1 MYVLLFFLLLN
12 TGVLTSPLFAHAVEP
27 TKSQARGDTPQIPT
41 TITSQKMTV
50 RNQANQAIFEGSVV
64 LTRGPLIV
72 KSDKMIVYFQ
82 GKNNSDQKGNGHEQ
96 NETSGT
102 VSSPS
107 NRSIEKV
114 EATGHV
120 KITQDSGTATCQK
133 AVYIHAEE
141 KIILTGDPV
150 AWEKGTRVTGKI
162 ITIYL
167 KEERSVVE
175 GDSHLRIEG
184 GE

>member
-1 MYVLLFFLLLN
+1 MYVSLFFLLLN
-12 TGVLTSPLFAHAVEP
+12 TGLLISTMFAHAVES
-27 TKSQARGDTPQIPT
+27 TVSKARGGPPQIAT
-41 TITSQKMTV
+41 TITSNKMTV
-50 RNQANQAIFEGSVV
+50 RNQANQAIFEGTVV

-82 GKNNSDQKGNGHEQ
+82 AKNNQPPKGNGHEQ
-96 NETSGT
+96 NENSGT

-120 KITQDSGTATCQK
+120 KITQDNGTATCQK
-133 AVYIHAEE
+133 AVYINAEE

-150 AWEKGTRVTGKI
+150 AWEKGTRVSGKL

-167 KEERSVVE
+167 EEERSVVE
-175 GDSHLRIEG
+175 GDSHVRIEG